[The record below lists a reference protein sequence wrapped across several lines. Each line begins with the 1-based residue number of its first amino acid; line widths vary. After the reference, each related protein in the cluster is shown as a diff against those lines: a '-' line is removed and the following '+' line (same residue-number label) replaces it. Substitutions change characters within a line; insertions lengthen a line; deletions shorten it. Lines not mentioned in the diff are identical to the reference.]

1 MLTHCYAEILDRPK
15 ELPLKG
21 QCHEMFDPLIFVTL
35 AVATVDMFVHEHEST
50 LSEYTLNK
58 KMLSFLPDCSFKVSE
73 RESQIFLS
81 ALN

>member
-35 AVATVDMFVHEHEST
+35 AVATPFFLMLIC
-50 LSEYTLNK
+50 LSMSMKVQWYEYTLSK
-58 KMLSFLPDCSFKVSE
+58 QML
-73 RESQIFLS
+73 
-81 ALN
+81 